1 VVFFPFGF
9 PNENDKTQQ
18 YIAILAAVGQVT
30 EAEQARQLRYFFLD
44 C

>member
-1 VVFFPFGF
+1 MVFFPFGF
-9 PNENDKTQQ
+9 PNENDKTQ

-30 EAEQARQLRYFFLD
+30 EAEQALQMRYLFLD